1 MGHMGQLKQEY
12 RALMDRLDHHAV
24 AMPRPEDQRALEGW
38 RELLEVMYTPE
49 EAELASRMPMVP
61 TPLSRLARRYDM
73 PAEELKQRL
82 EPLCDKGLI
91 MDLVSPKTGEAKY
104 LLAPPVVGFF
114 EFSMMRAHDMFDK
127 LAVAKAMDAYMHG
140 DDTFAR
146 EVFGNDTVVGRAMV
160 HEDVL
165 AQGMPEVLDW
175 ERTTKLIEEADRVAV
190 SHCYCRHKA
199 EHLGKACDVPQE
211 ICLSLNGG
219 ASFVVRRGFG
229 RPIDKQ
235 EALTIVKKAKK
246 LGLVQIADNVKDEP
260 AYVCNCC
267 ACCCG
272 QLTSIN
278 DFGLKAVNPSSFEPA
293 YQPDDCK
300 GCSRCSRACP
310 VAAITM
316 APARAGGQRKN
327 ELRAIFDSELCIG
340 CGVCATT
347 CKQHAISME
356 RREQPSHVPENT
368 IERVVRQMVERGR
381 LADLL
386 FDESESRGAAFLNHA
401 VQAITKLPPA
411 QRALASDQVRS
422 RFVQFVV
429 SNAPAIDA

>member
-1 MGHMGQLKQEY
+1 MGQLKEEY
-12 RALMDRLDHHAV
+12 RALMDRLDHHAI

-61 TPLSRLARRYDM
+61 TSLRRLARRYDL
-73 PAEELKQRL
+73 PEEELKQKL

-91 MDLVSPKTGEAKY
+91 MDLVSPKTGDAKY

-146 EVFGNDTVVGRAMV
+146 EVFGHDTVVGRAMV

-165 AQGMPEVLDW
+165 AQGIPEVLDW
-175 ERTTKLIEEADRVAV
+175 ERTTRLIEESKQIAV

-199 EHLGKACDVPQE
+199 EHVGKACDVPQE
-211 ICLSLNGG
+211 ICLSINGG
-219 ASFVVRRGFG
+219 ANFVIGRGFG

-235 EALTIVKKAKK
+235 EALSIVKKARK
-246 LGLVQIADNVKDEP
+246 LGLVQIADNVKNEP

-272 QLTSIN
+272 QLSSIN
-278 DFGLKAVNPSSFEPA
+278 DFGLKAVNPSGFEPA
-293 YQPDDCK
+293 HHPDDCK

-316 APARAGGQRKN
+316 TPARAGGQRKN
-327 ELRAIFDSELCIG
+327 ALHPAFDSELCIG

-347 CKQHAISME
+347 CKQDAISME
-356 RREQPSHVPENT
+356 RRENPSHVPENT
-368 IERVVRQMVERGR
+368 IERVVRQMLERGR

-411 QRALASDQVRS
+411 QRVLASDQVRS

-429 SNAPAIDA
+429 KNAPAVEA